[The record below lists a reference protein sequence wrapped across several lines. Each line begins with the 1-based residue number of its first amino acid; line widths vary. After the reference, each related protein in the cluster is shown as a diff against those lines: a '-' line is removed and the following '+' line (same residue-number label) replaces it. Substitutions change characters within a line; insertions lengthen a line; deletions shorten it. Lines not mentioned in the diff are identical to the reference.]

1 MNLIRRSTL
10 PVFAYRPAPA
20 AERSSARAGNLFH
33 EFFAPRSQRAARSTE
48 DAAPARIGVSETDN
62 TFDVQVA
69 LPGVKKEAIK
79 LAIDGRRVTIEGERA
94 SPAPEGGKLV
104 YSDGAA
110 RHYRR
115 SFLLP
120 TEVDEAGAEAR
131 FENGILAVRLPK
143 KQVLAARRL
152 TIQ

>member
-10 PVFAYRPAPA
+10 PVSAYRPDPA
-20 AERSSARAGNLFH
+20 AGRSSGMARNLFH
-33 EFFAPRSQRAARSTE
+33 ELFAPLPQRAARSTE
-48 DAAPARIGVSETDN
+48 DPALARIGVSETEN
-62 TFDVQVA
+62 TFEVEVA
-69 LPGVKKEAIK
+69 LPGVKKEDIK

-131 FENGILAVRLPK
+131 FENGILAVSMPK
-143 KQVLAARRL
+143 KQAPAARRL